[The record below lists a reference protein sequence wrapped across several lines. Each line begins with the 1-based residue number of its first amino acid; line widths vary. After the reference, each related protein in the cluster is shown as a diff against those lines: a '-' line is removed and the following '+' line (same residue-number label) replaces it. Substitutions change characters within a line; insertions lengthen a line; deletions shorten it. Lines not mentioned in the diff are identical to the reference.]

1 MMGSRKIV
9 LCLLVG
15 VSLSLGGCG
24 GGATETNNLVC
35 LKRVDL
41 RLVGATL
48 NRNTRAIEAALQE
61 GADANSS
68 IEGLAPPIV
77 IAALSDNFEAVK
89 LLLDKG
95 ANVNA
100 IDHEGYTPLINASI
114 SNSEEIVQLLLAR
127 GADVN
132 ASAHPVRKGET
143 IRVTALMIAKSQGSD
158 KIAKSLVD
166 AGAKE

>member
-95 ANVNA
+95 AKPS
-100 IDHEGYTPLINASI
+100 IDEF
-114 SNSEEIVQLLLAR
+114 
-127 GADVN
+127 
-132 ASAHPVRKGET
+132 ASAP
-143 IRVTALMIAKSQGSD
+143 S
-158 KIAKSLVD
+158 
-166 AGAKE
+166 